1 MDCQFL
7 LQEIF
12 PTQES
17 NLGLLHCKQI
27 LSWLSYKRS
36 HVIWKKKAKMMLW
49 IGSLLTMEFLLVLQI
64 FIKNELKDLLD
75 YCTNKRLK
83 ILLFEQYLAITQKTT
98 YRCIVWWQIHTQNC
112 RNVVE
117 FCFFLSFLNLRAL
130 EFVEDTYLLFKY
142 FWVLKVSLSFF
153 FSPLLWPINMSL
165 EELSILFLFLFYLF
179 TFLMVYIGKLS
190 RGHRTGKG
198 QFSFQSQ
205 RKAMPKNAQTTTQ
218 LHSSHMLV

>member
-17 NLGLLHCKQI
+17 NLGLLRCRQI

-64 FIKNELKDLLD
+64 FIKNELRDLFE

-83 ILLFEQYLAITQKTT
+83 ILLFEQYLTIIQKTA
-98 YRCIVWWQIHTQNC
+98 YRCIVWWQIYTQNC

-130 EFVEDTYLLFKY
+130 EFVEDTYLLFKSL
-142 FWVLKVSLSFF
+142 WVLNVSLSHRPPLTNKHVSWGTFYFVFVSVLFIYFF
-153 FSPLLWPINMSL
+153 NGIYWK
-165 EELSILFLFLFYLF
+165 
-179 TFLMVYIGKLS
+179 T
-190 RGHRTGKG
+190 
-198 QFSFQSQ
+198 QQ
-205 RKAMPKNAQTTTQ
+205 RP
-218 LHSSHMLV
+218 